1 MRVLRLGVWVGMA
14 GGRPTIL
21 ATGTREPT
29 KPRGDSPF
37 AFPPFRLALIGMATT
52 TLSASTWAMSKPNAS
67 AAAQETAKL
76 WENTHGGVSPSSR
89 AVGSAFQDLS
99 TTKSLPSPPK
109 IHEMS
114 ASFELPTVQKSWTH
128 AHVRSAAPFHSAQ
141 ARALAHNSRNAT

>member
-1 MRVLRLGVWVGMA
+1 MGLEKLPKRGFSDPSFFGEGPRL
-14 GGRPTIL
+14 
-21 ATGTREPT
+21 
-29 KPRGDSPF
+29 PF
-37 AFPPFRLALIGMATT
+37 EHA